1 MNRQKILY
9 DIENLGYTIS
19 IKKIDETNNI
29 TFNGKYSKEHYILP
43 RSYSTEYT
51 NQEIKED
58 CVFDLMEWAGLH
70 YESRLTYKI

>member
-1 MNRQKILY
+1 MNKQKILY

-19 IKKIDETNNI
+19 IKKIDKINHI
-29 TFNGKYSKEHYILP
+29 TFNGQCSKEQYILP
-43 RSYSTEYT
+43 HSYSNEYT